1 MPHPSSSLHPLPR
14 QTKPAARPASP
25 SKPRRRRSLIAS
37 LPKSVRD
44 QINGFLREG
53 LTYAQVIARLGDSGK
68 LLNTDHIEHW
78 FAGGYQDW
86 LKEQHWLEQM
96 RQKLDF
102 ACDILK
108 DTEAGKIHEASLRIV
123 VKQMYDLLSDFD
135 PASFIEQ
142 LAEDPASYARI
153 LNALS
158 KLTEAAIKYHRQQ
171 AEEAHRKAML
181 DKDGAKARG
190 LTERTRRQIEEEFN
204 LV

>member
-1 MPHPSSSLHPLPR
+1 MTHADLRRKRILAAPEPSRGGTNQRFNDLTIQPPNPMPRPSSSLHPLPR

-123 VKQMYDLLSDFD
+123 VKQ
-135 PASFIEQ
+135 
-142 LAEDPASYARI
+142 
-153 LNALS
+153 
-158 KLTEAAIKYHRQQ
+158 
-171 AEEAHRKAML
+171 
-181 DKDGAKARG
+181 
-190 LTERTRRQIEEEFN
+190 
-204 LV
+204 